1 MPTQLES
8 ESSEDEKEDD
18 TEADAKKI
26 EYENAT
32 QYDEDIDEEDAKL
45 APNEILVGIE
55 KAAYLVRYHKQT
67 FFNFFLLVEKSTQY
81 FLLMIFN
88 KQR

>member
-1 MPTQLES
+1 MVLPTQLES
-8 ESSEDEKEDD
+8 ESSEDEQEDE

-26 EYENAT
+26 GYENAT

-55 KAAYLVRYHKQT
+55 KAAYLVRYHKRT
-67 FFNFFLLVEKSTQY
+67 CFNFFLVVEKSTHY
-81 FLLMIFN
+81 FC
-88 KQR
+88 

>member
-8 ESSEDEKEDD
+8 ESSEDDQEDD

-32 QYDEDIDEEDAKL
+32 QYDEDIDEEDAKH

-55 KAAYLVRYHKQT
+55 KAAYLVRYHKRT
-67 FFNFFLLVEKSTQY
+67 CFNFFFGGRREYSLFFADDVQ
-81 FLLMIFN
+81 
-88 KQR
+88 

>member
-1 MPTQLES
+1 MVLPTQLES
-8 ESSEDEKEDD
+8 ESSEDEQEDE

-26 EYENAT
+26 GYENAT

-55 KAAYLVRYHKQT
+55 KAAYLVRYHKRT
-67 FFNFFLLVEKSTQY
+67 CFNFFSLW
-81 FLLMIFN
+81 
-88 KQR
+88 

>member
-8 ESSEDEKEDD
+8 ESSEDEQEDE

-26 EYENAT
+26 GYENAT
-32 QYDEDIDEEDAKL
+32 QYNEDIDEEDAKL

-67 FFNFFLLVEKSTQY
+67 FFNFFFVGRKEYSLFFVNDVQ
-81 FLLMIFN
+81 
-88 KQR
+88 